1 MSAEILAKMSMTPAA
16 ALASA
21 AETRRREMPASVALV
36 ILMGGIA
43 AAILEGAGTVGWA
56 AIMSLLLILDAEL
69 YDRLDAREVPLE
81 GLTKLSLA
89 AWAFAC
95 SSFYVVL
102 PMTLWVDGKAAGA
115 AAAVVLLVAGV
126 VRHFGPGA
134 SGAPPIAVAGAA
146 PPAIS
151 LLCAPL
157 LIAALSRQP
166 DWDLAVIAVVGGGA
180 LMAYVTQAR
189 VNAVEAGRALR
200 EGALAASL
208 EHTLAQLVLEHGA
221 LAAVLVD
228 DEGRVM
234 AMSREMRR
242 DLRLD
247 DVVGRKFEDVIE
259 WPRARWRDAFRRA
272 LAGERVRHH
281 EDETRT
287 PDGVR
292 WFAWEALPWRDTH
305 GDICGVIMHAHDTT
319 NLKQARANEQRLMA
333 ALEARDAALAETM
346 AALRAAREAE
356 EEAVTISQVQLRAHN
371 AA

>member
-1 MSAEILAKMSMTPAA
+1 MSAEILAKMSMTPAT

-43 AAILEGAGTVGWA
+43 AAIIEGAGTVGWA
-56 AIMSLLLILDAEL
+56 AIMSLILILDAEL
-69 YDRLDAREVPLE
+69 YDRLDAREIRLE

-134 SGAPPIAVAGAA
+134 SGALPIAIAGAA

-166 DWDLAVIAVVGGGA
+166 DWDLAVMAVVGGGA

-189 VNAVEAGRALR
+189 VTAAETARALR

-208 EHTLAQLVLEHGA
+208 EHTLAQLVLENGA
-221 LAAVLVD
+221 LAVLVD
-228 DEGRVM
+228 DQGRVM
-234 AMSREMRR
+234 AMSREMRQ

-259 WPRARWRDAFRRA
+259 WPRARWRDAFKRA

-281 EDETRT
+281 EDEART
-287 PDGVR
+287 PEGVR
-292 WFAWEALPWRDTH
+292 WFAWEALPWRDAH
-305 GDICGVIMHAHDTT
+305 GEICGVIMHARDVTT
-319 NLKQARANEQRLMA
+319 LVQARANEQRLMA
-333 ALEARDAALAETM
+333 ALEARDAALAETLTS
-346 AALRAAREAE
+346 LRAAREAQE
-356 EEAVTISQVQLRAHN
+356 PVNISQLQLRAN
-371 AA
+371 TAA